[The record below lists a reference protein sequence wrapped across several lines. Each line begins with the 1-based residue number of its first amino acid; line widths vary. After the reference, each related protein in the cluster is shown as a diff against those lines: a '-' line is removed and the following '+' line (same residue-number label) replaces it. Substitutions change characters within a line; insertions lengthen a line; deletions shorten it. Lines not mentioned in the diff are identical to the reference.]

1 MEVKLRGHGN
11 SRHRWDNAWRG
22 QVSISHDGMDSCVRN
37 GVDGGRHIRPVGRG
51 MDPRVQ
57 SLVGLT
63 SIRGIIPPTQ
73 FVNMYTLGVAE
84 LASSFMRL
92 E

>member
-22 QVSISHDGMDSCVRN
+22 QVPISHDGMDSYVRN

-51 MDPRVQ
+51 MDPHDQ
-57 SLVGLT
+57 SLT
-63 SIRGIIPPTQ
+63 
-73 FVNMYTLGVAE
+73 TL
-84 LASSFMRL
+84 
-92 E
+92 

>member
-1 MEVKLRGHGN
+1 MEVKKRGHDN
-11 SRHRWDNAWRG
+11 SRHRWDNAWIG
-22 QVSISHDGMDSCVRN
+22 QVSISYDGMDSYVRN
-37 GVDGGRHIRPVGRG
+37 AVDGGRQIRPAGRG

-63 SIRGIIPPTQ
+63 SIRGIPPTQ

-92 E
+92 VQ